1 MKSLTT
7 LFQSAHK
14 ITDQVLV
21 ENITDEPILGLPNK
35 AQLAQ
40 NGNHHH
46 QYLCPK
52 DPTTLLFDLKEAA
65 VPEGFFCH
73 DTEAKNC
80 HYLKSTNYKM
90 IDILMLRNWLLDCTF
105 QIVRQ
110 PSTKRLE
117 MGIQKVKEILPSCAI
132 ETQLWAMCSAIPSV
146 FLDITVLDCYFY

>member
-1 MKSLTT
+1 MKYLAT

-21 ENITDEPILGLPNK
+21 ENITDEPTSELPNK

-52 DPTTLLFDLKEAA
+52 DPTTLLFDLKEAV

-80 HYLKSTNYKM
+80 HYLKSTNDKM
-90 IDILMLRNWLLDCTF
+90 IDILMLKSGLLDGTF
-105 QIVRQ
+105 KIVRQ

-117 MGIQKVKEILPSCAI
+117 MCIQK
-132 ETQLWAMCSAIPSV
+132 
-146 FLDITVLDCYFY
+146 